1 MGVIEI
7 ATHHRRGTER
17 LILLSLLRRD
27 HPAQWSRTELKLD
40 LYDIPPDAITDALTE
55 MEAVG
60 VVIVAGE
67 NIQASS
73 CALRIDALHMI
84 CI

>member
-1 MGVIEI
+1 MGVVDI
-7 ATHHRRGTER
+7 AKHHRRGTER

-27 HPAQWSRTELKLD
+27 HPPQWSCAELKLD
-40 LYDIPPDAITDALTE
+40 LYDIPSDAITDALME

-60 VVIVAGE
+60 VVIVAGK

-73 CALRIDALHMI
+73 CALRIDALDMI